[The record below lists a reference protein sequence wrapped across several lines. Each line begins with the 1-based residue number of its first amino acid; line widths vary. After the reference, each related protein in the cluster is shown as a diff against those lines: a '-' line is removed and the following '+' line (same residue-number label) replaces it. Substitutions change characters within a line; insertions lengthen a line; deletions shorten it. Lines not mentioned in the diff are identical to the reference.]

1 MQRASSTIRWKAATL
16 LICLL
21 ALQVHFFA
29 ESGAAQK
36 SPHDCQVC
44 KTGACEIPTPA
55 PSLSAIQPAA
65 ALLAELAL
73 PLVATQLSDPSAP
86 RAPPQS

>member
-16 LICLL
+16 LVCLL

-44 KTGACEIPTPA
+44 KTGACAIPTLS
-55 PSLSAIQPAA
+55 PSLSAIQPTAT
-65 ALLAELAL
+65 LLLEPAR
-73 PLVATQLSDPSAP
+73 PLVASQLSDPSAP
-86 RAPPQS
+86 RAPPRS

>member
-1 MQRASSTIRWKAATL
+1 MQRASTTIRWKAATL

-29 ESGAAQK
+29 ETDALQK

-44 KTGACEIPTPA
+44 KTGACAMPTPA

-65 ALLAELAL
+65 ALLAEAAL
-73 PLVATQLSDPSAP
+73 PIVATQLSGPSAP